1 MPKPPPV
8 PAILSIQ
15 SQVVAGHVGN
25 AAAQPALQRL
35 GFEVWALPTTI
46 LSNHPGHGRLRGRAT
61 DAGLLAEL
69 VLGLDEG
76 GWLAH
81 CAAVLTGYLGTAEA
95 GAVAL
100 DAVARVRAAR
110 PGALVLVDPVMGD
123 VPKGLYVRPELVA
136 VFREDLVPRADI
148 VTPNRFELEILA
160 DRPIASLG
168 DALAAAKAVCARGP
182 AIVLC
187 TSLDRAERPAG
198 TVETLLVA
206 PEGAWIART
215 PMLAGAPNGSGD
227 LLSALF
233 LGRRLMGDGS
243 VDAFARASS
252 AVWRVLAASVAAGA
266 DELALVPALESL
278 LDPRLDV
285 EIEQVAAAGDAR

>member
-1 MPKPPPV
+1 MPKPPLV

-35 GFEVWALPTTI
+35 GFEVWPLPTTI

-61 DAGLLAEL
+61 DPALLAEL
-69 VLGLDEG
+69 VLGLDEA

-81 CAAVLTGYLGTAEA
+81 CAAVLTGYLGTAET
-95 GAVAL
+95 GAVAR
-100 DAVARVRAAR
+100 DAIARVRAAHE
-110 PGALVLVDPVMGD
+110 GALALVDPVMGD
-123 VPKGLYVRPELVA
+123 VPKGLYVRPELVE
-136 VFREDLVPRADI
+136 VFRDGLVPLADI

-160 DRPIASLG
+160 GRPIGSLA
-168 DALAAAKAVCARGP
+168 DALAAADAVRARGP

-198 TVETLLVA
+198 TIETLAVG
-206 PEGAWIART
+206 PEGAWVART
-215 PMLAGAPNGSGD
+215 PALAGAPNGAGD

-233 LGRRLMGDGS
+233 LARRLRGDALAEALG
-243 VDAFARASS
+243 RAVS
-252 AVWRVLAASVAAGA
+252 ATWRVLAASVEAGA
-266 DELALVPALESL
+266 DELALVPALDTL
-278 LDPRLDV
+278 LDPRVDA
-285 EIEQVAAAGDAR
+285 EIEHVAAGRDAR